1 MLYVGVSFQVN
12 RSLEMTSDIGQNR
25 LYEFCYLLPF
35 HLWTFFWQRS
45 FSYEDVIACFGNLL
59 VLEGSLR

>member
-25 LYEFCYLLPF
+25 LYEFCYLLY
-35 HLWTFFWQRS
+35 
-45 FSYEDVIACFGNLL
+45 YEDSTCGFFFGKDPFPT
-59 VLEGSLR
+59 RM